1 MVDEIITRQELIDAK
16 FDAAS
21 LELFISGTDTEE
33 VLTRLGRT
41 YPTLAK
47 AIRELMETGGWKAYT
62 TEATLLATVPTV
74 NPSVAYAFDTKKMY
88 RWNGAAWVNEG
99 LSQLDQA
106 KFYAD
111 QEIKASVE
119 EKLEHLNSAKLFKW
133 NDVNNIP
140 LMFIDSEGKL
150 WLKNVSS
157 DVASQLLKIDL
168 ASYLTETTM
177 LNNGDNLFKFKDVN
191 NIPVF
196 TIKNSGDLSIQK
208 IGVLQDVLQVN
219 SGSDLFNYKDVN
231 GLPIFRIK
239 QNGEVMLPKIGSL
252 TNYVADQ
259 LDSVSMQY
267 RDSVYSSAQD
277 TDNAL
282 CFNLESFEKQQVV
295 LTAVQANSAAV
306 FPHPVTRLRIPAI
319 TRVQK
324 NKYLCFFEAREVD
337 DDFGKNSQGVCTL
350 TVDMQTFEVTVS
362 DIKSLH
368 SAEPKI
374 GTSGYYTFMNACA
387 VKLDSGRIICLYV
400 KRFGT
405 GEHYLY
411 KRYSDDD
418 GLNWSD
424 YEDIGS
430 QLNMSFYN
438 LLCPCSQG
446 MVKQFGANKGRIVFP
461 VWYSGKAYRT
471 ADFRAGYIYSDD
483 SGATW
488 KDGAFVQE
496 LSAGNEVQCCE
507 DISGDI
513 IFNIRLENG
522 NMGGGSTDPNVHLNK
537 FARLKDGTVGDFSII
552 DAPKLTDNSVMAG
565 LIQGRNKFDGRS
577 AKIQFVV
584 AKDFLLHQSR
594 RENLT
599 VYTSYDACKT
609 WHEYNIAGTTGYS
622 DKSGYACIESLST
635 DKNFIL
641 WEADSSSHIA
651 TSIISLKNLIGA

>member
-1 MVDEIITRQELIDAK
+1 MADQPVTREKLINADI
-16 FDAAS
+16 DV
-21 LELFISGTDTEE
+21 EN
-33 VLTRLGRT
+33 LGKAVNEFGVVNPRYGEA
-41 YPTLAK
+41 YPTLPS
-47 AIRELMETGGWKAYT
+47 AIQEVIETGGFEPFL
-62 TEATLLATVPTV
+62 TEAALLASTPVL
-74 NPSVAYAFDTKKMY
+74 SIKAAKALDTGKIWY
-88 RWNGAAWVNEG
+88 WDGAWHDTG
-99 LSQLDQA
+99 LSELDQA
-106 KFYAD
+106 KEYAD
-111 QEIKASVE
+111 QEIKANLN
-119 EKLEHLNSAKLFKW
+119 EKIEHLNSAKLFKW

-168 ASYLTETTM
+168 VSYLTETTL
-177 LNNGDNLFKFKDVN
+177 LNDGDNLFKFKDLN

-387 VKLDSGRIICLYV
+387 VKLDSGRIIALYV
-400 KRFGT
+400 KRYGLY
-405 GEHYLY
+405 EHYLY
-411 KRYSDDD
+411 KRYSDDE
-418 GLNWSD
+418 GATWSPF
-424 YEDIGS
+424 EDIGS
-430 QLNMSFYN
+430 AYLNMAFYN
-438 LLCPCSQG
+438 VLCPCSQG
-446 MVKQFGANKGRIVFP
+446 MVKRYGSNKGRIIFP
-461 VWYSGKAYRT
+461 VWYSGEAYRT
-471 ADFRAGYIYSDD
+471 SDFRAGYIYSDD
-483 SGATW
+483 FGATW

-522 NMGGGSTDPNVHLNK
+522 NMGGGSTDQAIHLNK
-537 FARLKDGTVGDFSII
+537 FVSLKNGTVGDFAII

-584 AKDFLLHQSR
+584 AKDLR

-609 WHEYNIAGTTGYS
+609 WHEYNIAGTVGYS
-622 DKSGYACIESLST
+622 FKTGYACIESLST
-635 DKNFIL
+635 DKNLVL
-641 WEADSSSHIA
+641 WEAESSSHLK